1 MKRDDALALAI
12 AIGGPLAGGQL
23 ASLIGFKS
31 IFGWYKRL
39 KKPSWNP
46 PNWMFGAVWPLLYT
60 SQGVASWL
68 VWRNKGADRKLPLAL
83 YGAQLALNFAWQ
95 PLMFKAHRPDLA
107 LVDSTAMLGLATA
120 ATVAMS
126 KAAGDK
132 KAAVVGL
139 MSPYLAWITFATALN
154 ARIWKDNPNA
164 QDIDD
169 TPVDPP
175 GEPTTAAKVMDAVV
189 ATTTKATKDLLGYK

>member
-1 MKRDDALALAI
+1 
-12 AIGGPLAGGQL
+12 
-23 ASLIGFKS
+23 
-31 IFGWYKRL
+31 
-39 KKPSWNP
+39 
-46 PNWMFGAVWPLLYT
+46 MFGAVWPLLYT

-68 VWRNKGADRKLPLAL
+68 VWRNKVAAKPAGSKEVVLACAGADRKLPLAL

-132 KAAVVGL
+132 KAAVV
-139 MSPYLAWITFATALN
+139 
-154 ARIWKDNPNA
+154 
-164 QDIDD
+164 
-169 TPVDPP
+169 
-175 GEPTTAAKVMDAVV
+175 
-189 ATTTKATKDLLGYK
+189 